1 MRTPAASFSLIV
13 LLALPGCAEPS
24 GGSAASSAQSA
35 APASTPAPSEVT
47 PAPAPA
53 PEAAAPADLDVA
65 ALKKALKCASDAK
78 SGPCAVLAAFGS
90 CSPWAANVPSGDG
103 RWIGQGFRVEGGKTT
118 EEPTILRVRR
128 VPANEV
134 APGQMTV
141 KIGLTDIAKEEGSA
155 YAQADKVWKALARGD
170 VPAKSNPAL
179 EHLKRRAEWP
189 EGYATKTVSGQ
200 VYVAAH
206 GGTFVCQGPKQ
217 QLYLVQRAA
226 TRGSQGDG
234 LYAELW
240 GATW

>member
-1 MRTPAASFSLIV
+1 MRTPAASFSFFASIA
-13 LLALPGCAEPS
+13 LLGCAEPS
-24 GGSAASSAQSA
+24 GGNAAPSAQPA
-35 APASTPAPSEVT
+35 ASTPAPLEPP

-53 PEAAAPADLDVA
+53 PEQAAAPADLDLA

-78 SGPCAVLAAFGS
+78 SGPCALLNAFGS
-90 CSPWAANVPSGDG
+90 CTPWAANVPSGDG
-103 RWIGQGFRVEGGKTT
+103 RWIGQGYRVEGGKTT
-118 EEPTILRVRR
+118 EEPTIVRARR

-141 KIGLTDIAKEEGSA
+141 KIGIADIAKEEGSA
-155 YAQADKVWKALARGD
+155 YSQADKVWKALARGD

-179 EHLKRRAEWP
+179 EYLKRRAEWP

-234 LYAELW
+234 LYAEVW
-240 GATW
+240 AATW